1 MSSDDAKNAGP
12 KPGNPIVYFDIDLPS
27 APASASTRKGG
38 NRIVLELYADKV
50 PKTAENF
57 RVLSTGEK
65 EGVHFKGSIFHRV
78 IPQFMIQGGDF
89 TRGDGTGGISIYG
102 EKFEDEDL
110 TGKHDKP
117 FLLSMANAG
126 PNTNGSQFFITTVPT
141 PHLDGKHVVFGRVL
155 AGKSVVRRIENTP
168 TGEQDRPK
176 DPITIVDCGQIS
188 ETNSSDYGIGPD
200 QTGDSYEDYPEDC
213 EGTDVDVD
221 DPDVAFKIASEL
233 RTIGNGL
240 FGKGQFALAFEKYT
254 KALRYLL
261 NNPQLPDS
269 HASKEPFASD
279 YVNLRTPLQLN
290 GALCAIKVAQT
301 ETKAAEKGT
310 TSKTAS
316 AMAVEAEKLTSQAIE
331 RLEKTG
337 SWDDLSADVK
347 ANLAKAYY
355 RRALARL
362 IKRDEDHAVTDLEDA
377 LKYAPG
383 DAAIVK
389 EKNQVAA
396 LKKQR
401 LERQKA
407 AYGKMFGG
415 SK

>member
-1 MSSDDAKNAGP
+1 MSSETTNNAGP

-27 APASASTRKGG
+27 SPASATTRKGG

-65 EGVHFKGSIFHRV
+65 EGIHFKNSTFHRV

-155 AGKSVVRRIENTP
+155 AGKSVVRRIESTP

-176 DPITIVDCGQIS
+176 DPITIADCGQIP
-188 ETNSSDYGIGPD
+188 EGSSDYGIGAD
-200 QTGDSYEDYPEDC
+200 ETGDSYEDFPEDC
-213 EGTDVDVD
+213 EGTKLDVD

-233 RTIGNGL
+233 RTMGNGL
-240 FGKGQFALAFEKYT
+240 FGKGQFQLAFEKYT

-261 NNPQLPDS
+261 NNPELPDS
-269 HASKEPFASD
+269 HASKEPFATD

-290 GALCAIKVAQT
+290 GALCAIKVAQA
-301 ETKAAEKGT
+301 EAKVAEKGT

-331 RLEKTG
+331 RLENTG
-337 SWDDLSADVK
+337 SWEELSADAK

-355 RRALARL
+355 RRALAKL
-362 IKRDEDHAVTDLEDA
+362 VKREEDFAISDLDRA

-389 EKNQVAA
+389 EKNQLAA

-407 AYGKMFGG
+407 AYGKMFGS